1 MKKPILKLGFIA
13 LALFVFTPLFGQNI
27 KQASSNVGVITSKQ
41 AVIKSNNSPNLDH
54 QHDGEHC
61 ISDALTNDWI
71 TKYGIE
77 EQYKEEEHRQN
88 IVAQNMSPDDRATY
102 TVPIIFHVVY
112 NPNNPAENVS
122 EASINA
128 LLNAVNA
135 DFSAGNSDIGNLRSG
150 FGWSAANADV
160 EFCLAQRDPWG
171 NQLAELGIDRVSTTE
186 DFYDPDTEANKMKG
200 NTNGDTGTPGWDRNS
215 YVNVWICN
223 ITNGA
228 NSGVAGYAYKPTTT
242 SLPPASI
249 DGIVIDYNLGLPPTN
264 RVLTHEL
271 GHYLGLSHTWG
282 NSNSAS
288 GCSADDGLADTPNT
302 AGPSFDFGGSCSGS
316 QQTCSGTETQYENF
330 MDYSNCTVIYTQD
343 QANLMTAVLN
353 GSRNSLLSSN
363 ACTPI
368 NPQPPTAQFTADILS
383 VIETG
388 SINFTDQSTNYP
400 TGWTWTVSPNTG
412 VSFVNG
418 STNTSQNAV
427 IQFNTAGTYSVTLNA
442 SNAYGNDDEIK
453 TNYITVV
460 ASGGG
465 TLNCD
470 TLRNYTSTEADNM
483 TYYTLGAGTSGSYP
497 GSVYITDATGAG
509 NPYQLQNIADSFFVN
524 NPTEVRRIR
533 LPIFQADDMGA
544 SNNIIFTVWGGNT
557 TGNGPGTI
565 LGTQT
570 VAISSVNP
578 GFWNEIDFT
587 TPVPVSGEFWVGA
600 TFEYN
605 TTTFEDTIRFASTNF
620 NDRPSGPSSTWL
632 QGYEPLIPTNYAW
645 SSATNFFGSS
655 PDCSMILDVLTSAG
669 PAPTAVAAWP
679 NSLACEAQDVTMNG
693 FGSINTNSYYWD
705 ISDGTNNY
713 FYDEGN
719 LTTNAFTQG
728 IWTITLEAD
737 GSCQTDIDGPF
748 TLTVN
753 PPMVANVSVGDENCI
768 AADGTI
774 NIAITGGDGGAY
786 NYSINNGAT
795 TETNGNYTGLIAGDY
810 NYILSDNSNCELTG
824 AITVGNVNNFSPTI
838 TNDLTVVASANTSTT
853 LTVTGGTSWSWY
865 EANVQIGNT
874 QSVTVNPTVTTTYFC
889 NVTDASG
896 CESELQVT
904 ITVTDDSG
912 ISEPLNNAF
921 EIFPNPNLG
930 EFQMRFTLKETKDMT
945 IEITNL
951 VGEKVFINTFTD
963 IKNQTL
969 NFDLSDV
976 ANGIYFVKVQSGEE
990 SVTKKIVVR
999 K

>member
-1 MKKPILKLGFIA
+1 MKKIILNLG
-13 LALFVFTPLFGQNI
+13 LTTLSLFVFSTIYGQNI
-27 KQASSNVGVITSKQ
+27 KQASGNVGVRTAHV
-41 AVIKSNNSPNLDH
+41 AVVKSNNSPNLNH

-61 ISDALTNDWI
+61 ITDALTQDWI

-77 EQYKEEEHRQN
+77 EQYKEEENRQN
-88 IVAQNMSPDDRATY
+88 LMVQHAPADDRATY
-102 TVPIIFHVVY
+102 TIPIIFHVIA

-122 EASINA
+122 EAAINT

-135 DFSAGNSDIGNLRSG
+135 DFNAANSDIGNLRSG
-150 FGWSAANADV
+150 FGWTAANADI

-171 NQLAELGIDRVSTTE
+171 NQLVELGIDRVSTTE
-186 DFYDPDTEANKMKG
+186 DYYDPDTEANKMKG

-249 DGIVIDYNLGLPPTN
+249 DGVVIDYNLGIPPTN

-288 GCSADDGLADTPNT
+288 GCSADDGLNDTPNT
-302 AGPSFDFGGSCSGS
+302 AGPSFDYGGSCSGS

-330 MDYSNCTVIYTQD
+330 MDYSNCTIIYTQD

-368 NPQPPTAQFTADILS
+368 NPQPPTAQFSADILS

-388 SINFTDQSTNYP
+388 SVNFTDLSTNYP
-400 TGWTWTVSPNTG
+400 TGWTWTVSPSTG

-418 STNTSQNAV
+418 TTSSSQNAT

-470 TLRNYTSTEADNM
+470 TLRNYTIPERDNM
-483 TYYTLGAGTSGSYP
+483 ATYSLGATVDGYYP
-497 GSVYITDATGAG
+497 GTLYMPDATGSG
-509 NPYQLQNIADSFFVN
+509 NPLQMTDIADSFFVN
-524 NPTEVRRIR
+524 NPTEVRRFR
-533 LPIFQADDMGA
+533 LPVFKADDMGGA
-544 SNNIIFTVWGGNT
+544 NNVVFTVWAANT
-557 TGNGPGTI
+557 TGNGPGNV

-570 VAISSVNP
+570 VPISSLNV

-587 TPVPVSGEFWVGA
+587 VPVAVNGEFWAGA
-600 TFEYN
+600 TFEYS
-605 TTTFEDTIRFASTNF
+605 TLTLQDTILFATTNF
-620 NDRPSGPSSTWL
+620 GDRPSGPSSTWI
-632 QGYEPLIPTNYAW
+632 QGYEPLIPISYGW
-645 SSATNFFGSS
+645 MSSTNFFSS
-655 PDCSMILDVLTSAG
+655 NPDCSLILDVLTSTG

-679 NSLACEAQDVTMNG
+679 NNIACEGQDVTMNG
-693 FGSINTNSYYWD
+693 YGSINTNSYYWD
-705 ISDGTNNY
+705 ISDGTNDY
-713 FYDEGN
+713 FYDQAN
-719 LTTNAFTQG
+719 LTTNTFTQG
-728 IWTITLEAD
+728 TWTISLEAD

-753 PPMVANVSVGDENCI
+753 PPMVANVSVGDENCT

-774 NIAITGGDGGAY
+774 NISITGGDGGAY
-786 NYSINNGAT
+786 SYSINNGAT
-795 TETNGNYTGLIAGDY
+795 TETNGSYTGLIAGDY
-810 NYILSDNSNCELTG
+810 NYILADNNNCELTG
-824 AITVGNVNNFSPTI
+824 TITVGNVNTFNPTI
-838 TNDLTVVASANTSTT
+838 TNDLTVIASANIPTT
-853 LTVTGGTSWSWY
+853 LTVTGGVSWSWY

-896 CESELQVT
+896 CEAELQVT

-912 ISEPLNNAF
+912 ISEPLNNMF
-921 EIFPNPNLG
+921 ELYPNPNSG
-930 EFQMRFTLKETKDMT
+930 EFQMTFTLTETKDMT

-951 VGEKVFINTFTD
+951 VGEKVFINTFKD
-963 IKNQTL
+963 VKNQTL
-969 NFDLSDV
+969 NFDLNNV
-976 ANGIYFVKVQSGEE
+976 ANGIYFVKVQSGDE

-999 K
+999 H